1 MILHEVLAME
11 KQLGIPTFYSTLSCT
26 VLWWNEYQL
35 NGLNI
40 SDQDINQMSYHERCD
55 TLDKNPVLVVR
66 HFQYRVELFLKQLYL
81 IALLGK

>member
-26 VLWWNEYQL
+26 VLRWNEYQL